1 MKILMTLI
9 FMVFTLDNR
18 AFAQKKRA
26 SEIYTPKSTNKMST
40 RELKDQKEIYL
51 ENDVLITEYNKILG
65 IQDETFYTLSDKNR
79 LSISYHMNSN
89 PESFSGIS
97 GLEINYLRRLAN
109 FQRSFWGLIYKNN
122 SAEFSAVA
130 SNPTSNSSAPT
141 TSDANP
147 QNLKP
152 DGAEQTITNMG
163 IGYGHRFKMLL
174 DFYPTQRVFEQLTT
188 YVTTSS
194 ISDAF
199 SGNNYEG
206 YGLISDYEIQYRSS
220 LTTYFAVKLSY
231 NLNLVERPQLFN
243 ETGADHKLTYS
254 WISIGW
260 QFGYFF

>member
-1 MKILMTLI
+1 
-9 FMVFTLDNR
+9 
-18 AFAQKKRA
+18 
-26 SEIYTPKSTNKMST
+26 MST
-40 RELKDQKEIYL
+40 RELKEQKEIYL
-51 ENDVLITEYNKILG
+51 ENDVLITEFNKTLG
-65 IQDETFYTLSDKNR
+65 IQDETFYTLADKNR
-79 LSISYHMNSN
+79 LSVSYHMNSN

-97 GLEINYLRRLAN
+97 GLEINYLRRLSN

-122 SAEFSAVA
+122 SAEFAAVA
-130 SNPTSNSSAPT
+130 SNPKSNSSAPT
-141 TSDANP
+141 TSDAHP

-152 DGAEQTITNMG
+152 DGAEQKITNMG

-194 ISDAF
+194 ISDSF

-231 NLNLVERPQLFN
+231 NLNLVERAQLVN
-243 ETGADHKLTYS
+243 ETGADNKLTYS
-254 WISIGW
+254 WFSIGW